1 MAFIIAK
8 DESSFTLE
16 SSPFSTKG
24 VAGVDEDTAVS
35 KSEV

>member
-1 MAFIIAK
+1 MASIIAK

-16 SSPFSTKG
+16 SSPYSTKE
-24 VAGVDEDTAVS
+24 VAGVNEDTAVS

>member
-1 MAFIIAK
+1 MASIIAK
-8 DESSFTLE
+8 DESLFTVE

-24 VAGVDEDTAVS
+24 VAGVNEDIAVS